1 MMGNEYDWYSGT
13 NVEVAT
19 DGLREAARNWH
30 DLAGRMTAVAS
41 LGSQQTLEA
50 SAFTIIIDGPVGAA
64 TAGDLHD
71 AYQKEFDKLNG
82 LFREAIVQFTAM
94 GDALKENADWYEDVD
109 AEAAQS
115 FDGIATGH
123 WPR

>member
-1 MMGNEYDWYSGT
+1 MGNDYDWYSGK
-13 NVEVAT
+13 NVKVAT
-19 DGLREAARNWH
+19 EGLRQAAKNWH
-30 DLAGRMTAVAS
+30 ALADRMMTVSTLA
-41 LGSQQTLEA
+41 SQQTLTA

-82 LFREAIVQFTAM
+82 LFKEAVVQFDAM
-94 GDALKENADWYEDVD
+94 GEALKENADWYDHAD
-109 AEAAQS
+109 ADSAQS
-115 FDGIATGH
+115 FDGIAKGD